1 MCNSLTYWQLESK
14 SKKMVS
20 RGPRNTKI
28 TWCHLW
34 TLKSEIFESLSLEL
48 TEIWNLNVYEME
60 IKNFEFFY
68 LLVQQGL
75 SWVPDQNKYILSC
88 CWVPPGNISQP
99 EPESKEE
106 RQERNKSLKDFS
118 DDLFSAMLVEE
129 WSGSWHA
136 VTKIKQYRVYLFH
149 KPSPITRGQKF

>member
-1 MCNSLTYWQLESK
+1 
-14 SKKMVS
+14 MVS

-34 TLKSEIFESLSLEL
+34 TLKSEIFGRLSLEL

-60 IKNFEFFY
+60 LIVFFY
-68 LLVQQGL
+68 LPVRQGL
-75 SWVPDQNKYILSC
+75 SWVPDQNKYIWSC

-106 RQERNKSLKDFS
+106 RQERKKSLKDFS
-118 DDLFSAMLVEE
+118 DDLLSVMIVEE
-129 WSGSWHA
+129 WSGRW
-136 VTKIKQYRVYLFH
+136 Q
-149 KPSPITRGQKF
+149 RGLNSHLKLQNSMNGHNALIVILNSNDTVKGSQHPQNRMNS

>member
-1 MCNSLTYWQLESK
+1 MSSNTDNLKASL
-14 SKKMVS
+14 KMVS

-68 LLVQQGL
+68 LPVQQGL
-75 SWVPDQNKYILSC
+75 SWVPDQNKYIWSC
-88 CWVPPGNISQP
+88 CWVPQGNISQP

-129 WSGSWHA
+129 LSGKLCAKSA
-136 VTKIKQYRVYLFH
+136 LLSVSSAPELSTPVL
-149 KPSPITRGQKF
+149 SA